1 MTVLPPM
8 YVLAKAAAE
17 LARAA
22 RDAGDLANERAINN
36 GDYDLHTGSVPM
48 ETTGG
53 YLVPSHTRA
62 MAHRVSDTYGCS
74 CEAGS
79 RGRPCRHAAQIE
91 IIAAARTQVL
101 LGHRLAA
108 RRWELLHLD
117 ELY

>member
-8 YVLAKAAAE
+8 HVLAAAAAD

-22 RDAGDLANERAINN
+22 HAAGDMANERAINN
-36 GDYDLHTGSVPM
+36 ADYDLHTGSVPM

-62 MAHRVSDTYGCS
+62 MAHRVSDAYGCS

-79 RGRPCRHAAQIE
+79 HGKPCRHAAQIE
-91 IIAAARTQVL
+91 IIAAARGRVL
-101 LGHRLAA
+101 LGARLAA
-108 RRWELLHLD
+108 RRWELLYLD